1 MHTMEWSAALAL
13 ELPEM
18 DRTHQE
24 FAELLAVVQR
34 APDAAITA
42 AWTDLIAHTAQHFAQ
57 EDRWMRDTRFASSNC
72 HSTQHEVVLRVM
84 HEGELAGQA
93 GAHSVVRRMAGELAT
108 WFLQHTQTMD
118 AALALHLRRVGYD
131 LSTGDVMTPSALPAK
146 EIRGCGSAECSPVD
160 AVAAA

>member
-1 MHTMEWSAALAL
+1 MQPMEWSAALAL

-18 DRTHQE
+18 DETHQE
-24 FAELLAVVQR
+24 FTELLAAVQR
-34 APDAAITA
+34 APDNQITS

-93 GAHSVVRRMAGELAT
+93 GAHGVVRRMADELAT
-108 WFLQHTQTMD
+108 WFMQHTQTMD

-131 LSTGDVMTPSALPAK
+131 PSTGAVTVPSALPAK

-160 AVAAA
+160 TVVAA

>member
-18 DRTHQE
+18 DRTHRE

-93 GAHSVVRRMAGELAT
+93 GAHGVVRRMAGELAT

-118 AALALHLRRVGYD
+118 AALALHLRRVVYD